1 MLRPAKRIAVWV
13 AVAAVL
19 GTGVV
24 VALPW
29 THDLDNQ
36 ISIKPQEMPIPPP
49 EFSVPVQGREFKQP
63 LEIEQHLP
71 NPVPADEASVARGQR
86 NFQIYCTPC
95 HGADGRGGGEVVKR
109 GFLASSDLMGAT
121 AAGRSDGYLYSYIR
135 HGGAFMPSYSFALQP
150 EQAWDVVNYVRS
162 MQSAAGGGQ

>member
-1 MLRPAKRIAVWV
+1 MRHVRRIAVWV

-49 EFSVPVQGREFKQP
+49 EFSVPVQGKEFRQP
-63 LEIEQHLP
+63 LEVEQHYP
-71 NPVPADEASVARGQR
+71 NPVPADDASVARGER
-86 NFQIYCTPC
+86 FFGIYCTPC

-109 GFLASSDLMGAT
+109 GFLAATDLTSQT
-121 AAGRSDGYLYSYIR
+121 AAGRSDGYIYSYIR
-135 HGGAFMPSYSFALQP
+135 HGGAFMPPYSFALQSND
-150 EQAWDVVNYVRS
+150 AWDVVNYVRT
-162 MQSAAGGGQ
+162 MQAAGGSQ